1 MNQSNNTGTK
11 EWDFFLSEVVIHG
24 PWLSLL
30 SRVVCQKQALSN
42 RRKNSIFN
50 TGKFFMLLQP
60 VCAIL
65 FLPVFVLGQEQKNRE
80 NNLSCF
86 SEFIFL

>member
-1 MNQSNNTGTK
+1 
-11 EWDFFLSEVVIHG
+11 
-24 PWLSLL
+24 
-30 SRVVCQKQALSN
+30 
-42 RRKNSIFN
+42 
-50 TGKFFMLLQP
+50 MLLQP